1 MDLGFGA
8 ANQQVGEATSK
19 VILNAQLAQEAAIDA
34 QISKYDELLNSSED
48 TLEAIRAKRL
58 ASMKKSQ
65 LMQQKWRGLG
75 HGTYEPLGE
84 GQHGG
89 DCAKAFFE
97 AAKQSERMI
106 VHFHRKTTRICDV
119 FHKHLEIIANKHLES
134 RFVKIDVESGGSS
147 DFLVEKLGIV
157 VMPTILIVKN
167 RKAVHHIRGFDEL
180 GGIEEFST
188 RALEYV
194 LAAHG
199 GIFRKEDDEVP
210 EELLGGG
217 YKGVNGLKL
226 RKEAPRRT
234 TIRDGGYGK
243 SVYDDENDEYDYE

>member
-8 ANQQVGEATSK
+8 ANQQVGEAASK
-19 VILNAQLAQEAAIDA
+19 VILNARLAQEAAIDA
-34 QISKYDELLNSSED
+34 QISKYDELLNSNED
-48 TLEAIRAKRL
+48 TLESIRAKRMAAL
-58 ASMKKSQ
+58 KKNQ
-65 LMQQKWRGLG
+65 LLKQKWRGMG

-97 AAKQSERMI
+97 AAKQSERLV
-106 VHFHRKTTRICDV
+106 VHFHRKTTRMCDA
-119 FHKHLEIIANKHLES
+119 FHKHLETIANDHLETK
-134 RFVKIDVESGGSS
+134 FVKIDVESGGSS

-157 VMPTILIVKN
+157 IMPTILIVKN

-180 GGIEEFST
+180 GGIEDFST

-194 LAAHG
+194 LGVHG
-199 GIFRKEDDEVP
+199 GIFRKDDDEVP

-217 YKGVNGLKL
+217 YKGVNGLKI

-234 TIRDGGYGK
+234 TVRNGGFRK
-243 SVYDDENDEYDYE
+243 SVYDDENDEYDSE